1 MATLS
6 SSINPQSDEFKAKA
20 AAMQLLVD
28 DLQQQ
33 VAKLTLGGGEAY
45 QAKHLSR
52 GKMLPRDRI
61 DALLDQGSPFLEIGQ
76 LAAHCRL

>member
-28 DLQQQ
+28 DLQRQ
-33 VAKLTLGGGEAY
+33 VAKLTL
-45 QAKHLSR
+45 
-52 GKMLPRDRI
+52 
-61 DALLDQGSPFLEIGQ
+61 
-76 LAAHCRL
+76 